1 MQNEQERAIRGH
13 TLLIQN
19 AMMRKLALIALLVVS
34 FQFVLSQPTVKA
46 KKSVYEEVDLE
57 NVMKRYFGKAFGYSI
72 EGIYSVSCVITKRN
86 KKLFSKAE
94 RIRIVGREDNYA
106 KVAIMKDWP
115 SSNRDFIEVSLS
127 YKKANHFPIM
137 GELDIMAQGAG
148 YSYTHIEPDGQR
160 MTFSMLESEGL
171 LEAECSHIEK
181 RKTITYK
188 LSYLKIYPTLS
199 DDVTLNDG
207 R

>member
-1 MQNEQERAIRGH
+1 VAC
-13 TLLIQN
+13 
-19 AMMRKLALIALLVVS
+19 
-34 FQFVLSQPTVKA
+34 SQSPSKVK
-46 KKSVYEEVDLE
+46 KTVYEEVDLE

-86 KKLFSKAE
+86 KRFLSKSE
-94 RIRIVGREDNYA
+94 RIRIVARQDNYA

-137 GELDIMAQGAG
+137 GELDVMADGAG
-148 YSYTHIEPDGQR
+148 YMYSHLEPDGEKL
-160 MTFSMLESEGL
+160 TFSMIESDGL
-171 LEAECSHIEK
+171 LEAEYSKIVK
-181 RKTITYK
+181 RTTITYR
-188 LSYLKIYPTLS
+188 LSYLKIFPTAS
-199 DDVTLNDG
+199 DVTVSYD

>member
-1 MQNEQERAIRGH
+1 M
-13 TLLIQN
+13 T
-19 AMMRKLALIALLVVS
+19 RKLVLFGILL
-34 FQFVLSQPTVKA
+34 LSAGTAFAQTG
-46 KKSVYEEVDLE
+46 KKPKKTVYEEVDLE
-57 NVMKRYFGKAFGYSI
+57 NVMKRYFGKSFGYSI
-72 EGIYSVSCVITKRN
+72 EGIYSVSCVITRRN
-86 KKLFSKAE
+86 KKFLSKAE
-94 RIRIVGREDNYA
+94 RIRIVGRQDNYA

-148 YSYTHIEPDGQR
+148 YIYTHLEPDGKK

-171 LEAECSHIEK
+171 LEAEYSQIEK

-188 LSYLKIYPTLS
+188 LSYLKIYPTAS
-199 DDVTLNDG
+199 DEVTLNEG

>member
-1 MQNEQERAIRGH
+1 MRGK
-13 TLLIQN
+13 IV
-19 AMMRKLALIALLVVS
+19 LIALL
-34 FQFVLSQPTVKA
+34 FVILFHGARAQTPAKA
-46 KKSVYEEVDLE
+46 KKTVYEEVDLE

-86 KKLFSKAE
+86 KKFLSKAE

-115 SSNRDFIEVSLS
+115 ASNRDFIEVSLS

-148 YSYTHIEPDGQR
+148 YIYTHIEPDGER
-160 MTFSMLESEGL
+160 LAFSMLESEGL
-171 LEAECSHIEK
+171 LEAEYSHIEK

-199 DDVTLNDG
+199 DDVTLNE